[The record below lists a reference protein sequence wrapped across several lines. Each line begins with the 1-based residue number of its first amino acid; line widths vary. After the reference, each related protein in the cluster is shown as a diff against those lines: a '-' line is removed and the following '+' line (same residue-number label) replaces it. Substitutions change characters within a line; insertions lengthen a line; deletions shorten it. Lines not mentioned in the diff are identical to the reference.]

1 MTTALEPRGAEHRN
15 SRRGLPA
22 AGRAAAIV
30 IAAAL
35 SLGSLSLPAR
45 AGTGTAVDGATAT
58 GPDAVVVGKSIRV
71 SGTGWI
77 APDAAGGG
85 GSVIGVKLDDSVLT
99 PKTPPVNPV
108 DSQPNTRV
116 WAVVQAKADG
126 SWQVDLPFPTTA
138 NTAPASGFVAE
149 NWVAGTTHNVRLLTG
164 SLKPNDTIRSVSLP
178 FTVTLPS
185 LTGSTPKIS
194 GTATFGKTLT
204 AKPGTWTKKTKLS
217 YQWNRDG
224 LAISGATKS
233 TYKAAVAD
241 VGTKLTVTVT
251 GKLSGYADTGKT
263 SKTVTIKAAKL
274 TTKTPKISGTAKVGK
289 TLTAKPGSWTKGT
302 TLTYQWLAGGV
313 VIDGQ
318 TGKTLKLA
326 AEQKGTTIKVKVTG
340 SKAGYATVAKT
351 SKATKKVK

>member
-1 MTTALEPRGAEHRN
+1 MTSALEPRGAEHRN

-194 GTATFGKTLT
+194 GTA
-204 AKPGTWTKKTKLS
+204 
-217 YQWNRDG
+217 
-224 LAISGATKS
+224 
-233 TYKAAVAD
+233 
-241 VGTKLTVTVT
+241 
-251 GKLSGYADTGKT
+251 
-263 SKTVTIKAAKL
+263 
-274 TTKTPKISGTAKVGK
+274 KVGK